1 MNNALKIIE
10 FMKIAEQLCLVERDN
25 LMSSGRQETDADH
38 IFKLAFLVLMVQ
50 PYLKHPADYGKMLE
64 LALVHDLVEAR
75 SGDYSLSAQM
85 ADPSL
90 RAQKK
95 AKEREAALYYQE
107 ILPPPLNDKI
117 YDLFMEYETRQTRE
131 AKLVWALDKLEA
143 NLQANRFHDDDVRY
157 WAECENGNIYYQMAV
172 TKKTQIKDLDEEI
185 ISELEEA
192 IIKLSEENIKKC
204 NISLCR

>member
-1 MNNALKIIE
+1 MNNALKILD

-50 PYLKHPADYGKMLE
+50 PYLKHPVDYGKMLE

-90 RAQKK
+90 RAKKK
-95 AKEREAALYYQE
+95 AAEREAALYYQE

-143 NLQANRFHDDDVRY
+143 NLQANRFHDGDVRY

-172 TKKTQIKDLDEEI
+172 TKKPQIKDLDEEI
-185 ISELEEA
+185 ISELEAA